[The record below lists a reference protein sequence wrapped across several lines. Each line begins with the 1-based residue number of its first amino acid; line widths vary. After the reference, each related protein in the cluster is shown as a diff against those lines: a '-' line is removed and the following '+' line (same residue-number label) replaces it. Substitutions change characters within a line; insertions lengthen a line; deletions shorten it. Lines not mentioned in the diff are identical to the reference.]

1 MRRSDLRI
9 LPKTVQQLTVE
20 KLRSAILAGVFK
32 PGERLIEVDLCE
44 MLGVSRP
51 SVREALRSLEAERLV
66 SIIPNRGPQI
76 PVLSWDNASEI
87 YRVRMLLEGEVA
99 ALAAEHATPADHK
112 AIAAALNAFA
122 KADKQA
128 DADGLLS
135 STAIFYDE
143 LIRLARNSIIEE
155 TLRGLYARITF
166 LRSRSM
172 SMPGRA
178 ANSHA
183 EMKTILAAIEKR
195 DPELARAAA
204 IEHVRQAHAAAKVA
218 YDSEGLQEPSAA

>member
-1 MRRSDLRI
+1 M
-9 LPKTVQQLTVE
+9 E

-76 PVLSWDNASEI
+76 PVLSWHNASEI

-112 AIAAALNAFA
+112 AIAVALNAFA

-128 DADGLLS
+128 DPDGRLS

-183 EMKTILAAIEKR
+183 EMKAILAAIEKR

-218 YDSEGLQEPSAA
+218 YDSEGRQEPSAA

>member
-76 PVLSWDNASEI
+76 PVLSWENASEI

-183 EMKTILAAIEKR
+183 EMKAILAAIEKR

-204 IEHVRQAHAAAKVA
+204 VEHVRQAHAAAKVA